1 MQFTINR
8 VQMDNRRQQKIGGL
22 IKEEFTS
29 LLTRDYKGIF
39 GKGLISVTNVKVTTD
54 LSIARFYLSM
64 LNVEDKEAA
73 LLKFRELTPEF
84 RGKLGA
90 KLRHQLRKIPE
101 MEFFIDDTLD
111 YVFHMEEVLKNLKN
125 NQ

>member
-1 MQFTINR
+1 
-8 VQMDNRRQQKIGGL
+8 MDNRRQQKIGGL